1 MVPFKKD
8 LRINAPE
15 TIPYYWNEGT
25 PPHTFYEAHDYT
37 GTQN

>member
-25 PPHTFYEAHDYT
+25 PPNAFCETHNCT
-37 GTQN
+37 GNQN